1 MSVAK
6 ASAEQEELLLVP
18 IDRAKIEETRQNW
31 PFLRDRRV
39 DAYGGLGSRLL
50 DVPAV
55 TPR

>member
-1 MSVAK
+1 
-6 ASAEQEELLLVP
+6 VP

-50 DVPAV
+50 DLPAIA
-55 TPR
+55 PR